1 MLLRR
6 GLLLWGAL
14 VEGTVDA
21 CGTEGVTVSRAEEL
35 VLGCARARQP
45 GARLQDV
52 FCVTRQ
58 VELIQTYDGMTHFL
72 WQNWS
77 WGLVGMDEKLPCA
90 RWLTRRKWVKIFRL
104 GLVSIYCAARL
115 CTSYQS
121 FLVHTPS
128 TIVTLRSTISDRLRQ
143 SLRASN
149 HPQAPLPMLAHHRY
163 ACLALGPQMTLH
175 RDIMLANV
183 RNASMSNQAHHCKSG

>member
-45 GARLQDV
+45 GVRLQDV

-58 VELIQTYDGMTHFL
+58 VEPDPDIRWHDPFFMAE
-72 WQNWS
+72 
-77 WGLVGMDEKLPCA
+77 LV
-90 RWLTRRKWVKIFRL
+90 L
-104 GLVSIYCAARL
+104 GTGR
-115 CTSYQS
+115 
-121 FLVHTPS
+121 H
-128 TIVTLRSTISDRLRQ
+128 
-143 SLRASN
+143 
-149 HPQAPLPMLAHHRY
+149 
-163 ACLALGPQMTLH
+163 G
-175 RDIMLANV
+175 
-183 RNASMSNQAHHCKSG
+183 